1 MNRGFIVIA
10 IVLGV
15 AATGGGAAYY
25 LTDRY
30 GSPDGLIVET
40 GLMPIGFGA
49 DERGGAPPPPPGPP
63 PPGAPEAAAEAAS
76 VDVGATLGA
85 FDHTTQ
91 SLVWVLPPGV
101 HAEGPFT
108 ASVTVAHNGQVKHES
123 RLALASSRL
132 EAGARPEFPAGSDV
146 VQLSATDAWPIERD
160 RIIATVE
167 QLKAAHGPGGG
178 ELEISTDFKATIDES
193 HRRKYCIEGE
203 DLPIA
208 MFIAEGQ
215 PTALMK
221 VEMGDSEMILRR
233 TILLGGCKAPP
244 R

>member
-15 AATGGGAAYY
+15 AAAGGGAAYY

-30 GSPDGLIVET
+30 GSPDGLIMDT
-40 GLMPIGFGA
+40 GLIPASFGEA
-49 DERGGAPPPPPGPP
+49 GSGAVPPPPPGPP
-63 PPGAPEAAAEAAS
+63 PPGSATDT

-101 HAEGPFT
+101 HAEGPFI
-108 ASVTVAHNGQVKHES
+108 AAVTVAHNGEVKHETQ
-123 RLALASSRL
+123 LPLASARL
-132 EAGARPEFPAGSDV
+132 DSGARPEFPAGSDV
-146 VQLSATDAWPIERD
+146 VQLSATDTWPVERD
-160 RIIATVE
+160 RIVATVE

-178 ELEISTDFKATIDES
+178 ELDIRTDFKAVIDET

-203 DLPIA
+203 DLPISL
-208 MFIAEGQ
+208 FIAEGE
-215 PTALMK
+215 PAALK
-221 VEMGDSEMILRR
+221 KIELGDGEMILRR
-233 TILLGGCKAPP
+233 TILLGGCKAPGG
-244 R
+244 